1 MESDISV
8 LLGDD
13 VLHPVYLPFSA
24 GTLSRHFAP
33 VSRAITD
40 LLRPRWFVPTE
51 STRASLFI
59 SQSRSEARETYMRPR
74 QHRPACP
81 QRVHAV
87 RRLSALSCRVRVPSH

>member
-13 VLHPVYLPFSA
+13 VLHPVYLPLSA
-24 GTLSRHFAP
+24 STLSRHFAP

-40 LLRPRWFVPTE
+40 MLRPRWFVPTE

-59 SQSRSEARETYMRPR
+59 SQSRSEARELTCGLANIGV
-74 QHRPACP
+74 PATSSRC
-81 QRVHAV
+81 
-87 RRLSALSCRVRVPSH
+87 

>member
-24 GTLSRHFAP
+24 RTLSRHFAP
-33 VSRAITD
+33 VSGAIT
-40 LLRPRWFVPTE
+40 LMLRPRWFVPTE

-59 SQSRSEARETYMRPR
+59 SQSRSEARELTCGLANIGV
-74 QHRPACP
+74 PATSSRC
-81 QRVHAV
+81 
-87 RRLSALSCRVRVPSH
+87 